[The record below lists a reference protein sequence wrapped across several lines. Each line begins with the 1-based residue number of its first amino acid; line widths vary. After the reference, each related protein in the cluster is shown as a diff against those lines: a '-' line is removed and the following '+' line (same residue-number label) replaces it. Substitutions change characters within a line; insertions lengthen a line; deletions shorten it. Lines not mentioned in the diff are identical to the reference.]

1 MPAMKKKLPANELK
15 PEDILSSY
23 SPGVRN
29 LAEHVRKLI
38 KDTIPAVEERAYP
51 GWRAIGFR
59 HPDVGYF
66 CGIFPQEEGVDLAFE
81 FGVLLPDPQAIL
93 DGKGKQVRYVHILQM
108 QDIQPE
114 PLIALIQAA
123 IDLPSNRQIRL
134 DMVHS
139 SVRILGSMDE

>member
-1 MPAMKKKLPANELK
+1 
-15 PEDILSSY
+15 
-23 SPGVRN
+23 VRN

-38 KDTIPAVEERAYP
+38 KDTIPVVEERVYP

-66 CGIFPQEEGVDLAFE
+66 CGIFPQAEGVDLAFE

-93 DGKGKQVRYVHILQM
+93 DGDAKQLRYVHIRQM

-123 IDLPSNRQIRL
+123 IDLPANRQVRL

-139 SVRILGSMDE
+139 SVRVQSSKDE